1 MCTTLTLY
9 EIKLIYIQLLQPFVN
24 VSKPKTMATLINF
37 IILLHLISLC
47 LILPTLAKNSD
58 SKNDYNNDLLDNIPT
73 PSYNNIPNSN
83 TPQNVVVMNTIDS
96 CWRTNSNWAS
106 NRQSLADCAIG
117 FGKDAIG
124 GKYGEIYEVTDPS
137 DDPINPK
144 QGTLRYG
151 VIQAE
156 PLWIT
161 FANDMVI
168 KLKNELILNSYKT
181 IDGRGAK
188 VEIGNGP
195 CITIQGVS
203 HVIVHGISIHDC
215 KPSNPGMVRSSIEHV
230 GYRQGSDGDGISVFA
245 SSNIWIDHCFL
256 ARCTDGLTD
265 VTHASTLVTIS
276 NNYFTQHDKVSKYN
290 HSFFL

>member
-1 MCTTLTLY
+1 
-9 EIKLIYIQLLQPFVN
+9 
-24 VSKPKTMATLINF
+24 
-37 IILLHLISLC
+37 
-47 LILPTLAKNSD
+47 
-58 SKNDYNNDLLDNIPT
+58 
-73 PSYNNIPNSN
+73 
-83 TPQNVVVMNTIDS
+83 MNTIDS
-96 CWRTNSNWAS
+96 CWRNNSKWAS

-117 FGKDAIG
+117 FGSNATG

-151 VIQAE
+151 VIQTK

-161 FANDMVI
+161 FANNMAI
-168 KLKNELILNSYKT
+168 KLKNELIVNGYKT
-181 IDGRGAK
+181 IDGRGFK

-195 CITIQGVS
+195 CITLQNVS
-203 HVIVHGISIHDC
+203 HVIVHGIGIHDC
-215 KPSNPGMVRSSIEHV
+215 KPSVAGMVRSSVEHV

-245 SSNIWIDHCFL
+245 SSNIWIDHCYL
-256 ARCTDGLTD
+256 ARCTHELTD

-290 HSFFL
+290 HSFFLPTFAS